1 MIRVCDKLTLN
12 KTGNFMWL
20 YLEVLLKCGAFETMY
35 NNQHMKFFVIKNQ
48 DKERKDMK
56 KFGMK

>member
-35 NNQHMKFFVIKNQ
+35 NN
-48 DKERKDMK
+48 
-56 KFGMK
+56 